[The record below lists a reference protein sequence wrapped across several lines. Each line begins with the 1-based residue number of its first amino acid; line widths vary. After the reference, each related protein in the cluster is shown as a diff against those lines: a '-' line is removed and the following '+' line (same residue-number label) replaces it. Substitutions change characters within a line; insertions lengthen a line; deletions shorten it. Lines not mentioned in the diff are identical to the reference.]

1 MKLVWGGIFWLT
13 GLILYSVNFD
23 DISSFYNNSLSI
35 LGSLFG
41 LVGLIIIGTSIAKK
55 NIYKLFNINNATSY
69 KITFPKCELHPI
81 C

>member
-55 NIYKLFNINNATSY
+55 KHI
-69 KITFPKCELHPI
+69 
-81 C
+81 